1 MSTECPLLLS
11 HSDELIDMYKAFTKD
26 FPVISI
32 EDPFDQDDIEH
43 SKKLTA
49 EGVCQVPK
57 PLMTVTSTKADTVEK
72 LVMHQ
77 RVVRLVRSEWDKDT
91 AV

>member
-1 MSTECPLLLS
+1 MLLLR
-11 HSDELIDMYKAFTKD
+11 SDELIDMYKAFTKD

-49 EGVCQVPK
+49 EGVCQVPMLLVDGRYNHK
-57 PLMTVTSTKADTVEK
+57 VCDDTNWSAC
-72 LVMHQ
+72 LVCNK
-77 RVVRLVRSEWDKDT
+77 WDEFIM
-91 AV
+91 AL

>member
-1 MSTECPLLLS
+1 MSNQCLLLLLR
-11 HSDELIDMYKAFTKD
+11 SDELIDMYKAFTKD

-49 EGVCQVPK
+49 EGVCQVQM
-57 PLMTVTSTKADTVEK
+57 L
-72 LVMHQ
+72 H
-77 RVVRLVRSEWDKDT
+77 
-91 AV
+91 

>member
-1 MSTECPLLLS
+1 MGTVATASNDCASLFVY
-11 HSDELIDMYKAFTKD
+11 SDELIDMYKAFAKD

-49 EGVCQVPK
+49 EGVCQVSTLSVGTSCVAVK
-57 PLMTVTSTKADTVEK
+57 INVVYCNWTVVTRDPLASV
-72 LVMHQ
+72 
-77 RVVRLVRSEWDKDT
+77 
-91 AV
+91 

>member
-1 MSTECPLLLS
+1 MGSLDPLTSCDEHLLLS
-11 HSDELIDMYKAFTKD
+11 LRSDELIEMYKAFTKD

-49 EGVCQVPK
+49 EGVCQVH
-57 PLMTVTSTKADTVEK
+57 K
-72 LVMHQ
+72 LPMEN
-77 RVVRLVRSEWDKDT
+77 LTT
-91 AV
+91 ALLLTPCLHAWCNT